1 MFSREVG
8 TTTDADGPEG
18 TWEIFVATNT
28 INMYPKTTTASERM
42 TTDVSIMRTLSFS
55 LLIAC
60 LPLVGHAFVPTQQQG
75 RSLPCQLGIRR
86 AVSSSSS
93 SSSTSSSSTTSTQL
107 FGDLASA
114 RRYVG
119 AGMQAFREGRV
130 QESIAYFDQAE
141 AAEPAVDPF
150 LWQRGLSYYY
160 ADEFDKA
167 SKQFRRDVKVNPLDV
182 EEIVWDIA
190 SQLRARPSNADDT
203 TTAFP
208 LKTALQLPPN
218 QSDRRPIMA
227 VVYKLFQGQANEQAL
242 AQAGHQTGRASDEFY
257 SLLYLG
263 LFAETALHDQTKA
276 ENYLR
281 QAVHTEYA
289 QSTGRRDYMT
299 DVARVCVF
307 FYCLFVLDKR
317 KILVTC
323 GMCFASYFPSPTAS
337 CFAHDQIHCQLR
349 GWIN

>member
-1 MFSREVG
+1 
-8 TTTDADGPEG
+8 
-18 TWEIFVATNT
+18 
-28 INMYPKTTTASERM
+28 
-42 TTDVSIMRTLSFS
+42 MRTLSW
-55 LLIAC
+55 LLITC
-60 LPLVGHAFVPTQQQG
+60 LLMLGQAFVSTRQQG
-75 RSLPCQLGIRR
+75 RST

-93 SSSTSSSSTTSTQL
+93 AAAAASSTQL
-107 FGDLASA
+107 FGDLAAA

-141 AAEPAVDPF
+141 AAEPQIDPF

-160 ADEFDKA
+160 ANDFGKA
-167 SKQFRRDVKVNPLDV
+167 SQQFRRDVKVNPLDV

-190 SQLRARPSNADDT
+190 SQLRADDS
-203 TTAFP
+203 TAFP

-263 LFAETALHDQTKA
+263 LFAETALHDTTKA

-289 QSTGRRDYMT
+289 QNTGRRDYMT
-299 DVARVCVF
+299 DVARVRFILDAIVDVVWDIVREGF
-307 FYCLFVLDKR
+307 GSFV
-317 KILVTC
+317 
-323 GMCFASYFPSPTAS
+323 
-337 CFAHDQIHCQLR
+337 
-349 GWIN
+349 